1 MVFVG
6 ENEPLDVARTFD
18 MLQHVGYRHSRPL
31 VVYLERVRAYILI
44 AFQGPRTVEGGKRLE
59 TPVGTVLA
67 GRYRVESTLGSGGMA
82 VVYRAEDD
90 ILGRAVALK
99 TLHHHYAEM
108 PSFRRRFR
116 QEARAMA
123 SLDHE
128 NIVKVYDISQD
139 GEVPFIVVECVSG
152 RDVGDLLGGRRGSRL
167 NEQFVRRMA
176 TQLLHAL
183 AYAHRQGI
191 IHRDIKPSNILLT
204 PEGTVK
210 VADFGIARIVEED
223 DVATGE
229 PGEIVGSARYM
240 SPEQLRGEDAT
251 PRSDVYSVGVLLYHC
266 LTGRPPFSGDVKSLA
281 RQHIHKDPTPP
292 RRLNKR
298 ITPGMEAV
306 IMKALSKNPRDR
318 YLSAN
323 AMLDDI
329 EIEAKPRSAGTTEAP
344 GQARRK
350 ARGGALVVASVAV
363 LLLLLGGGGA
373 LASGLVGLPQD
384 GSVAGTLSRMNPVE
398 TAPPSRPQGAR
409 GESNAEAAADQS
421 SGQNVASVTE
431 ATSSQ
436 AKTPARPKMVPV
448 PNVTA
453 YYDYYAEDA
462 LLRRGFEVRFVYDYQ
477 DGFAPRGVTWAT
489 DPAAG
494 TLAPRGSTVTV
505 YATPKDLPLPRR
517 LR

>member
-1 MVFVG
+1 
-6 ENEPLDVARTFD
+6 
-18 MLQHVGYRHSRPL
+18 
-31 VVYLERVRAYILI
+31 
-44 AFQGPRTVEGGKRLE
+44 
-59 TPVGTVLA
+59 
-67 GRYRVESTLGSGGMA
+67 MA

-90 ILGRAVALK
+90 ILGRTVALK

-152 RDVGDLLGGRRGSRL
+152 RDIGDLLSGRRGGRL

-183 AYAHRQGI
+183 SYAHRQGI

-204 PEGTVK
+204 PGGTVK

-251 PRSDVYSVGVLLYHC
+251 PRSDIYSVGVLLYHC
-266 LTGRPPFSGDVKSLA
+266 LAGRPPFSGDVKSLA
-281 RQHIHKDPTPP
+281 RQHMHKDPTPP

-318 YLSAN
+318 YFSAET
-323 AMLDDI
+323 MLEDI
-329 EIEAKPRSAGTTEAP
+329 EIEAPPRSSGTTEAP
-344 GQARRK
+344 KSARRK
-350 ARGGALVVASVAV
+350 ARGGGLVLASVVA
-363 LLLLLGGGGA
+363 LLLILGGGGA
-373 LASGLVGLPQD
+373 LASGLVGLPLQS
-384 GSVAGTLSRMNPVE
+384 GVADTMSRINPVE
-398 TAPPSRPQGAR
+398 TEPPAPPEGATQDSGDVTDETS
-409 GESNAEAAADQS
+409 GEAGS
-421 SGQNVASVTE
+421 QNVAAVAE
-431 ATSSQ
+431 ATSRAPEQ
-436 AKTPARPKMVPV
+436 PEMVPV
-448 PNVTA
+448 PDVTA
-453 YYDYYAEDA
+453 FYDYFAADRLEN
-462 LLRRGFEVRFVYDYQ
+462 RGFDVRFVYDYHE
-477 DGFAPRGVTWAT
+477 GFAPRGVTWAT
-489 DPAAG
+489 DPAVG
-494 TLAPRGSTVTV
+494 TLAPVGSTVTV
-505 YATPKDLPLPRR
+505 YATPKDLPLPPR

>member
-1 MVFVG
+1 
-6 ENEPLDVARTFD
+6 VARKFD
-18 MLQHVGYRHSRPL
+18 AIQHVGQLHSSPL
-31 VVYLERVRAYILI
+31 AEYLECLRAYILI
-44 AFQGPRTVEGGKRLE
+44 AFQGPRTLEGGKRLE

-99 TLHHHYAEM
+99 TLHHHYAEV

-152 RDVGDLLGGRRGSRL
+152 RDIGDLLNGRRGRRSGRL

-183 AYAHRQGI
+183 SYAHRRGI

-204 PEGTVK
+204 SGGTVK
-210 VADFGIARIVEED
+210 VADFGIARIIEED
-223 DVATGE
+223 DVAIGE
-229 PGEIVGSARYM
+229 PGEIIGSARYM
-240 SPEQLRGEDAT
+240 SPEQLRGEEAT
-251 PRSDVYSVGVLLYHC
+251 PRSDLYSVGVLLYHC
-266 LTGRPPFSGDVKSLA
+266 LTGRPPFTGDVKSLA
-281 RQHIHKDPTPP
+281 GQHIHKDPPPP
-292 RRLNKR
+292 RKLNKR
-298 ITPGMEAV
+298 ITPAMEAV
-306 IMKALSKNPRDR
+306 IMKALSKKPRDR

-329 EIEAKPRSAGTTEAP
+329 EVESLPRSAGTKESPRTP
-344 GQARRK
+344 RRK
-350 ARGGALVVASVAV
+350 ASGGALVLVSVAV

-384 GSVAGTLSRMNPVE
+384 GSVANTLSRMNPVE
-398 TAPPSRPQGAR
+398 TEPPTPPQNTQ
-409 GESNAEAAADQS
+409 GEVNTGTAGDAADQPR
-421 SGQNVASVTE
+421 GQNVASVTE
-431 ATSSQ
+431 AASSR
-436 AKTPARPKMVPV
+436 ARTPARPKMVPV

-453 YYDYYAEDA
+453 YYAYYAEDA
-462 LLRRGFEVRFVYDYQ
+462 LINRGFDVRFVYDYQ

>member
-1 MVFVG
+1 M
-6 ENEPLDVARTFD
+6 
-18 MLQHVGYRHSRPL
+18 HSRAFL
-31 VVYLERVRAYILI
+31 V
-44 AFQGPRTVEGGKRLE
+44 GGGKRLE
-59 TPVGTVLA
+59 STVGTVLA
-67 GRYRVESTLGSGGMA
+67 GRYKVESTLGSGGMA
-82 VVYRAEDD
+82 IVYRAEDD

-99 TLHHHYAEM
+99 TLHQKFAEV

-123 SLDHE
+123 SLDHQ

-139 GEVPFIVVECVSG
+139 GDVPFIVVECVAG
-152 RDVGDLLGGRRGSRL
+152 RDVGDLLANRRGGRL
-167 NEQFVRRMA
+167 NEQFTKRIA
-176 TQLLHAL
+176 EQLLLAL
-183 AYAHRQGI
+183 SYAHRRGI
-191 IHRDIKPSNILLT
+191 IHRDIKRSNILLT
-204 PEGTVK
+204 QEGTVK

-223 DVATGE
+223 DAATGE

-240 SPEQLRGEDAT
+240 SPEQLKGEDAT
-251 PRSDVYSVGVLLYHC
+251 PRSDIYSVGVLLYHC

-292 RRLNKR
+292 RKLNRR

-306 IMKALSKNPRDR
+306 IMKALSKKPRDR
-318 YLSAN
+318 YFSAN

-329 EIEAKPRSAGTTEAP
+329 EMKAQPRSAGTTEAP

-373 LASGLVGLPQD
+373 LASGLVGLPQE
-384 GSVAGTLSRMNPVE
+384 GSLAGTLSRMNPVE
-398 TAPPSRPQGAR
+398 TAPPSPPQGAR
-409 GESNAEAAADQS
+409 GESIAEAADQS
-421 SGQNVASVTE
+421 GGQNVASVTE
-431 ATSSQ
+431 ALSSQ

>member
-1 MVFVG
+1 
-6 ENEPLDVARTFD
+6 
-18 MLQHVGYRHSRPL
+18 
-31 VVYLERVRAYILI
+31 VYLECLRAYILI
-44 AFQGPRTVEGGKRLE
+44 AFQGPSTVEGGKRLE

-152 RDVGDLLGGRRGSRL
+152 RDLGDLLGDRRRSGRLS
-167 NEQFVRRMA
+167 EQSVRRMA
-176 TQLLHAL
+176 IQLLHAL
-183 AYAHRQGI
+183 SYAHRRGI

-204 PEGTVK
+204 SEGTVK

-223 DVATGE
+223 DAGDA
-229 PGEIVGSARYM
+229 GEIVGSARYM

-298 ITPGMEAV
+298 ITPEMEAV
-306 IMKALSKNPRDR
+306 IMKALSKKPRDR
-318 YLSAN
+318 YFSAN

-329 EIEAKPRSAGTTEAP
+329 EIESPPGTAESPRSA
-344 GQARRK
+344 RHK
-350 ARGGALVVASVAV
+350 ARGGALVLASVLI

-384 GSVAGTLSRMNPVE
+384 GSVADTLSRMNPVE
-398 TAPPSRPQGAR
+398 TEPPAPPQGAQ
-409 GESNAEAAADQS
+409 GEGTADDTVGEP
-421 SGQNVASVTE
+421 SGSQNVASVTE
-431 ATSSQ
+431 AASSQ
-436 AKTPARPKMVPV
+436 ARTPARPKMVPV

-453 YYDYYAEDA
+453 YYDYYAKDV
-462 LLRRGFEVRFVYDYQ
+462 LLNRGFDVRFVYDYQ

>member
-1 MVFVG
+1 
-6 ENEPLDVARTFD
+6 
-18 MLQHVGYRHSRPL
+18 
-31 VVYLERVRAYILI
+31 VYLQCLRAYILI
-44 AFQGPRTVEGGKRLE
+44 AFQDPRTVEGGKRLE

-152 RDVGDLLGGRRGSRL
+152 RDLGDLLGGRRGRRSGGL

-176 TQLLHAL
+176 IQLLHAL
-183 AYAHRQGI
+183 SYAHRRGI

-204 PEGTVK
+204 SGGTVK

-223 DVATGE
+223 DVPMGE

-251 PRSDVYSVGVLLYHC
+251 PRSDVYSVGILLYHC

-281 RQHIHKDPTPP
+281 RQHIHKDPAPP

-306 IMKALSKNPRDR
+306 IMKALSKKPRDR
-318 YLSAN
+318 YFSAH

-329 EIEAKPRSAGTTEAP
+329 ELEAPSKSAGTSETP
-344 GQARRK
+344 RSARRK
-350 ARGGALVVASVAV
+350 ARGGALVLASVAV

-384 GSVAGTLSRMNPVE
+384 GSVADTLSRMNPVE
-398 TAPPSRPQGAR
+398 TEPPGPPQSAQGQV
-409 GESNAEAAADQS
+409 ESNPEAAADTGGKPSGQS
-421 SGQNVASVTE
+421 GGQNVASVTE
-431 ATSSQ
+431 AASSQ

-448 PNVTA
+448 PNVTT

-462 LLRRGFEVRFVYDYQ
+462 LAKRGFEVRFVYDYQ

>member
-1 MVFVG
+1 MFG
-6 ENEPLDVARTFD
+6 HIYL
-18 MLQHVGYRHSRPL
+18 LHSKVL
-31 VVYLERVRAYILI
+31 
-44 AFQGPRTVEGGKRLE
+44 TVEGGKTLE
-59 TPVGTVLA
+59 TSVGTVLA

-90 ILGRAVALK
+90 ILGRTVALK
-99 TLHHHYAEM
+99 TLHHHYAEI

-123 SLDHE
+123 SLDHQ

-152 RDVGDLLGGRRGSRL
+152 RDIGDLLGGRRRSGRL

-176 TQLLHAL
+176 MQLLHAL
-183 AYAHRQGI
+183 SYAHRRGI

-204 PEGTVK
+204 SEGTVK

-223 DVATGE
+223 DAAMGE

-240 SPEQLRGEDAT
+240 SPEQLKGEDAT

-281 RQHIHKDPTPP
+281 KQHIHKDPTPP

-318 YLSAN
+318 YFSAN

-329 EIEAKPRSAGTTEAP
+329 EIEASPRSAGTTETP
-344 GQARRK
+344 KPARRK
-350 ARGGALVVASVAV
+350 ARRGGLALASVVV
-363 LLLLLGGGGA
+363 LLFLLGGGGA

-384 GSVAGTLSRMNPVE
+384 GSVAHTLSRMNPVE
-398 TAPPSRPQGAR
+398 TEPPAPPQSGAGFS
-409 GESNAEAAADQS
+409 GESGS
-421 SGQNVASVTE
+421 QNVASVTG
-431 ATSSQ
+431 TG
-436 AKTPARPKMVPV
+436 TPARPELAHVPD
-448 PNVTA
+448 VTA
-453 YYDYYAEDA
+453 FYDYYAENA
-462 LLRRGFEVRFVYDYQ
+462 LTNRGFKVRFVYDYQ
-477 DGFAPRGVTWAT
+477 EGFAPRGVTWAT

-494 TLAPRGSTVTV
+494 KLVPKGSTVTV
-505 YATPKDLPLPRR
+505 YATPKDLPPRR

>member
-1 MVFVG
+1 M
-6 ENEPLDVARTFD
+6 
-18 MLQHVGYRHSRPL
+18 
-31 VVYLERVRAYILI
+31 
-44 AFQGPRTVEGGKRLE
+44 
-59 TPVGTVLA
+59 
-67 GRYRVESTLGSGGMA
+67 ESTLGSGGMA

-152 RDVGDLLGGRRGSRL
+152 RDLGDLLGDRRRSGRLS
-167 NEQFVRRMA
+167 EQSVRRMA
-176 TQLLHAL
+176 IQLLHAL
-183 AYAHRQGI
+183 SYAHRRGI

-204 PEGTVK
+204 SEGTVK

-223 DVATGE
+223 DAGDA
-229 PGEIVGSARYM
+229 GEIVGSARYM

-298 ITPGMEAV
+298 ITPEMEAV
-306 IMKALSKNPRDR
+306 IMKALSKKPRDR
-318 YLSAN
+318 YFSAN

-329 EIEAKPRSAGTTEAP
+329 EIESPPGTAESPRSA
-344 GQARRK
+344 RHK
-350 ARGGALVVASVAV
+350 ARGGALVLASVLI

-384 GSVAGTLSRMNPVE
+384 GSVADTLSRMNPVE
-398 TAPPSRPQGAR
+398 TEPPAPPQGAQ
-409 GESNAEAAADQS
+409 GEGTADDTVGEP
-421 SGQNVASVTE
+421 SGSQNVASVTE
-431 ATSSQ
+431 AASSQ
-436 AKTPARPKMVPV
+436 ARTPARPKMVPV

-453 YYDYYAEDA
+453 YYDYYAKDV
-462 LLRRGFEVRFVYDYQ
+462 LLNRGFDVRFVYDYQ

>member
-1 MVFVG
+1 MYG
-6 ENEPLDVARTFD
+6 
-18 MLQHVGYRHSRPL
+18 
-31 VVYLERVRAYILI
+31 
-44 AFQGPRTVEGGKRLE
+44 EGGKRLE
-59 TPVGTVLA
+59 TSVGTVLA
-67 GRYRVESTLGSGGMA
+67 GRYRVESTLGAGGMA

-90 ILGRAVALK
+90 ILGRTVALK
-99 TLHHHYAEM
+99 TLHNHYAEM
-108 PSFRRRFR
+108 SSFRRRFR

-152 RDVGDLLGGRRGSRL
+152 RDIGDLLGGRRGGRL
-167 NEQFVRRMA
+167 NEQFVRRVA

-266 LTGRPPFSGDVKSLA
+266 LTGRPPFSGDVRSLA
-281 RQHIHKDPTPP
+281 RQHMHKDPTPP
-292 RRLNKR
+292 RKLNKR
-298 ITPGMEAV
+298 VTPGMEAV
-306 IMKALSKNPRDR
+306 IMKALSKDPRDR
-318 YLSAN
+318 YFSAN

-329 EIEAKPRSAGTTEAP
+329 EIAAPSRSSGTTESP
-344 GQARRK
+344 KSRRK
-350 ARGGALVVASVAV
+350 ARGGGLVLASLVV
-363 LLLLLGGGGA
+363 LMLLLGGGAA
-373 LASGLVGLPQD
+373 LASGLVGLPLGD
-384 GSVAGTLSRMNPVE
+384 GVADTLSRMTPVE
-398 TAPPSRPQGAR
+398 TKPPTPPQSVQETTQASGDAT
-409 GESNAEAAADQS
+409 AEEAGS
-421 SGQNVASVTE
+421 ENVAAVAET
-431 ATSSQ
+431 TSSTQ
-436 AKTPARPKMVPV
+436 DQMVPV
-448 PNVTA
+448 PDVTA
-453 YYDYYAEDA
+453 FYDYFAADRLEN
-462 LLRRGFEVRFVYDYQ
+462 RGFDVRFVYEYH
-477 DGFAPRGVTWAT
+477 DGYAPRGVTWAT
-489 DPAAG
+489 DPSVG
-494 TLAPRGSTVTV
+494 TLAPEGSTVTV

>member
-1 MVFVG
+1 
-6 ENEPLDVARTFD
+6 
-18 MLQHVGYRHSRPL
+18 
-31 VVYLERVRAYILI
+31 
-44 AFQGPRTVEGGKRLE
+44 
-59 TPVGTVLA
+59 
-67 GRYRVESTLGSGGMA
+67 MA

-99 TLHHHYAEM
+99 TLHHHYAEV

-152 RDVGDLLGGRRGSRL
+152 RDLGDLLGGRRGRRRGRL

-176 TQLLHAL
+176 IQLLHAL
-183 AYAHRQGI
+183 SYAHRRGI

-204 PEGTVK
+204 SGGTVK

-223 DVATGE
+223 DVPMGE

-251 PRSDVYSVGVLLYHC
+251 PRSDVYSVGILLYHC
-266 LTGRPPFSGDVKSLA
+266 LTGRPPFSGDVESLA
-281 RQHIHKDPTPP
+281 RQHIHKDPALP

-306 IMKALSKNPRDR
+306 IMKALSKKPRDR
-318 YLSAN
+318 YFSAN

-329 EIEAKPRSAGTTEAP
+329 ELEASSRSAGTSETP
-344 GQARRK
+344 KSARRK
-350 ARGGALVVASVAV
+350 ARGGALVLASVAV

-384 GSVAGTLSRMNPVE
+384 GSVADTLSRMNSVE
-398 TAPPSRPQGAR
+398 TEPPGPPHSAQGQV
-409 GESNAEAAADQS
+409 ESNPADTGGKPSGQS
-421 SGQNVASVTE
+421 GSQNVASVTE
-431 ATSSQ
+431 AGSSQ

-453 YYDYYAEDA
+453 YYDYFAEDA
-462 LLRRGFEVRFVYDYQ
+462 LANRGFEVRFVYDYQ